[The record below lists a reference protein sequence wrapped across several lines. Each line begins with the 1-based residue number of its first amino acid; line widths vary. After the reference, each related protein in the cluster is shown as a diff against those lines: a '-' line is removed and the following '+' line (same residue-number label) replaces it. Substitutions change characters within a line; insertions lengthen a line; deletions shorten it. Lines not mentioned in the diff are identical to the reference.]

1 MCFVAERRSNSLA
14 GLAEHFVDVR
24 PLSYGCAAETSLN
37 RLVRELARNL
47 QELAAARRLGP
58 AASAAALLLVE
69 VVYVGVHAKPLAP
82 LLPGRGRGRADRG
95 FLETY
100 TTAAFFGSELALFAL
115 LGLASP
121 AR

>member
-1 MCFVAERRSNSLA
+1 M
-14 GLAEHFVDVR
+14 
-24 PLSYGCAAETSLN
+24 
-37 RLVRELARNL
+37 RESAKYT
-47 QELAAARRLGP
+47 QELVAACRLSSG
-58 AASAAALLLVE
+58 ASAAALLLVE

-100 TTAAFFGSELALFAL
+100 TTAAFFASELALFAL